1 MEHSPWQLLLK
12 NGNHCFDNHQLDQAE
27 TFYLQAYDLLSTA
40 RSDDPQSSELLMDW
54 ICTCHN
60 LTSLYEELGYLELS
74 LEYLMIPH
82 EYLMKISEANYLN
95 DESKLNAFKGMSIT
109 LPAILLFT
117 KNHSNCDGC
126 CSQLPSLKKIMGQEA
141 CSIN

>member
-12 NGNHCFDNHQLDQAE
+12 NGNQCFDNQQLEQAE

-40 RSDDPQSSELLMDW
+40 RGDDPQSSELLMDW

-60 LTSLYEELGYLELS
+60 LTSLYEELGYFELS

-82 EYLMKISEANYLN
+82 DYLMKVSEANYLN
-95 DESKLNAFKGMSIT
+95 DDIKLTAFKGMSIT

-117 KNHSNCDGC
+117 QNYSNYDGC
-126 CSQLPSLKKIMGQEA
+126 CSQLPTLKKITGQESG
-141 CSIN
+141 SIH

>member
-1 MEHSPWQLLLK
+1 MEHSHWQSLLK
-12 NGNHCFDNHQLDQAE
+12 NGNDCLDNQQLDQAE

-40 RSDDPQSSELLMDW
+40 RGDDPLSSEVLMAW

-60 LTSLYEELGYLELS
+60 LTSVYELFGYLDLS

-82 EYLMKISEANYLN
+82 EYLMRVSEANYLN
-95 DESKLNAFKGMSIT
+95 DDIKLTAFKGMSIT

-117 KNHSNCDGC
+117 KNHSHCDGC
-126 CSQLPSLKKIMGQEA
+126 RSQLPSLQKIMGQEA
-141 CSIN
+141 SSIH